1 MRFPLSAQMATALLV
16 LLTGC
21 PKTPTTTSPTP
32 APAPDDPRIV
42 KLARILRAADRRV
55 VDEDLRV
62 LLTDGDPAV
71 RANAALALGQIAD
84 ASSLPD
90 LEKAAT
96 DTTAETRASAAFAL
110 GLLADVAAQ
119 ERVLREGLGV
129 LERIGDR
136 AYYPTTA
143 LSLAK
148 CLYDQ
153 ERYEEVG
160 PLCEAARET
169 TGADDLVNF
178 VELDGLGGGLL
189 ARRGSHDEAGPQARR
204 AVELAETTDFFWT
217 RAWARLMLAETLAL
231 AGRMAEAS
239 EQASEGLAH
248 YEAKGDVT
256 GAARARER
264 LARLEIEVS

>member
-90 LEKAAT
+90 L
-96 DTTAETRASAAFAL
+96 
-110 GLLADVAAQ
+110 
-119 ERVLREGLGV
+119 
-129 LERIGDR
+129 
-136 AYYPTTA
+136 
-143 LSLAK
+143 
-148 CLYDQ
+148 
-153 ERYEEVG
+153 
-160 PLCEAARET
+160 
-169 TGADDLVNF
+169 
-178 VELDGLGGGLL
+178 
-189 ARRGSHDEAGPQARR
+189 
-204 AVELAETTDFFWT
+204 
-217 RAWARLMLAETLAL
+217 
-231 AGRMAEAS
+231 
-239 EQASEGLAH
+239 
-248 YEAKGDVT
+248 
-256 GAARARER
+256 
-264 LARLEIEVS
+264 